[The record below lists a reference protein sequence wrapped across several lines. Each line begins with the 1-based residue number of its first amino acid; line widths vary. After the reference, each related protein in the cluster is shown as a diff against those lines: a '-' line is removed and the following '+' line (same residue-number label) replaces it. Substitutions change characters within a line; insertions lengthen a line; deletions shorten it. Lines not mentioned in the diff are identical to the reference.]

1 MSNSNSYYLILLC
14 VLASS
19 CTASRYNY
27 RPKDLAMHVSKDIAQ
42 LAGSK
47 DSSRIVKVQVYRA
60 EVAEK
65 LVVQNNVSEYRLL
78 NSYSK
83 KDTIPILVSRYK
95 HHIYLFSFQTEDD
108 DKYAM
113 LVTATYDG
121 TNNCIGLGGAYAGV
135 FRNRF
140 NDSGFATSY
149 ALKIKTSNDKPRN
162 IRRVVRGPSYEL
174 DFFADGPI
182 GDQNHSTIRFYQ
194 VIQRT
199 RNKIAGLGKELV
211 YTTSQVFNDPNA
223 LVFAFVEEFKP

>member
-1 MSNSNSYYLILLC
+1 MSNSNTTYWPLLVLI
-14 VLASS
+14 VVSS
-19 CTASRYNY
+19 CTASRYEFNT
-27 RPKDLAMHVSKDIAQ
+27 REFATGLSKEIAQ

-47 DSSRIVKVQVYRA
+47 DSAKVLKIRVYRA
-60 EVAEK
+60 DIAEK
-65 LVVQNNVSEYRLL
+65 LVEQNNVSEYKLL
-78 NSYSK
+78 NRYSE

-95 HHIYLFSFQTEDD
+95 HQIYLFSFETEDE

-149 ALKIKTSNDKPRN
+149 ALKIKTSNEKPRKVK
-162 IRRVVRGPSYEL
+162 RVVRGPVYQL

-182 GDQNHSTIRFYQ
+182 ESRSTVRFYQ

-199 RNKIAGLGKELV
+199 NNKISGLGKELV

-223 LVFAFVEEFKP
+223 LVFAFVEEFKL